1 MKKITLLLAIAV
13 GLVFATSAQK
23 NATQITTK
31 DVVLTKT
38 FSVNQ
43 PKVITHDT
51 IWPTSIAGGCDS
63 IRLYLVSDADGGGYI
78 TGNNGY
84 GDIEKGTLV
93 KYTSAG
99 LLTSVNAALLRG
111 GTVGT
116 STIKVNVYSKDANA
130 LPGTLLGSSADINIG
145 MLTPDQLM
153 LVPFTFSPGIV
164 VSGDFFISV
173 VLPTTTGDTIAV
185 AATSKY
191 CTPLNDTLSIERW
204 DNGTFKYI
212 KTAYGGSLNLD
223 LFMSA
228 NIETGAGIISNAIEN
243 VNVFAANNEI
253 VIENNQNANIKQ
265 IAVYNVLGQ
274 EVANYNVNSKETVRL
289 NLNLASAN
297 YVVKVVTDKNVGSY
311 KLFVK

>member
-1 MKKITLLLAIAV
+1 MKKVTLLLALAV

-31 DVVLTKT
+31 DVVLAKPI
-38 FSVNQ
+38 SVNQ
-43 PKVITHDT
+43 PKVVTHDT
-51 IWPTSIAGGCDS
+51 IWPTSIAAGCDS
-63 IRLYLVSDADGGGYI
+63 IKLYLVADADGGGYM

-99 LLTSVNAALLRG
+99 LLTSVNAVLLRE

-116 STIKVNVYSKDANA
+116 STIKVNAYTKGANN
-130 LPGTLLGSSADINIG
+130 LPGTLIGSSANVNISD
-145 MLTPDQLM
+145 LTIDQLM
-153 LVPFTFSPGIV
+153 LVPFTFSPGLV
-164 VSGDFFISV
+164 VTGDFFITV
-173 VLPTTTGDTIAV
+173 VLPTTTGDSIAV
-185 AATSKY
+185 ASTSGY
-191 CTPLNDTLSIERW
+191 CTPLTDTLAIERW
-204 DNGTFKYI
+204 NTGTFAFI
-212 KTAYGGSLNLD
+212 KTAYGGSINLD

-228 NIETGAGIISNAIEN
+228 NIETGAGIVSNAIEN

-289 NLNLASAN
+289 NLNLASSN
-297 YVVKVVTDKNVGSY
+297 YVVKIVTDKKVGSY
-311 KLFVK
+311 KLFMR